1 MRSLIQF
8 APITTGQAEAETRP
22 QFGDY
27 AEYKAW
33 MQAEADRKAAEAVAA
48 KVLHR
53 SQMNSKEKA
62 DYIAKHGADKYL
74 ALPE

>member
-1 MRSLIQF
+1 MKSLIQF
-8 APITTGQAEAETRP
+8 APITTGQAGAETRP

-27 AEYKAW
+27 AEYQAW
-33 MQAEADRKAAEAVAA
+33 MKFEADRKAAEAVAA

-53 SQMNSKEKA
+53 SQMTSKERA
-62 DYIAKHGADKYL
+62 DYIAKHGAEKYL